1 MPTEIMHAV
10 RMHPIAELHHSPA
23 VPVRLLTK
31 GPGYLRRQMEGAQRA
46 TGSAVER
53 LAADKA
59 KYVKSQQQQVGPGN
73 AKQDPPGGSSNNIS
87 SSRRRRLGPGG
98 SSASESSSGGSS
110 GSSSYR
116 KSPQAAAAA
125 ASPRNSPVSACIV
138 TPVSPSTPASRRGG
152 GGGGGSSKRQLR
164 PDSLVI
170 YRQKSRGDGPMTSA
184 EQARAGLVH
193 RLLHGSLKE
202 KSLLAPPCPPRG
214 AEGEEEEEEEEGSPP
229 GKDPRC
235 RRAGLHR
242 SQSDISS
249 RCSRAVSS
257 AEFDTFFKYCGL
269 EPEVVEE
276 LGRESFAPAATIA
289 AEKLDVAGLEQR
301 IRSVSVATS
310 EGGCSRRSGGEGSA
324 GGEGLEEEALS
335 GQLPAGGGGSSNTS
349 VVERNARI
357 IKWLYSCKRAK
368 ETRGASPD
376 LP

>member
-59 KYVKSQQQQVGPGN
+59 KYVKSQQQ
-73 AKQDPPGGSSNNIS
+73 PGGSSNNNS
-87 SSRRRRLGPGG
+87 NSRRRRRLGPGG

-116 KSPQAAAAA
+116 KSPQ
-125 ASPRNSPVSACIV
+125 RG
-138 TPVSPSTPASRRGG
+138 GG

-214 AEGEEEEEEEEGSPP
+214 AEGEEEGSPP

-276 LGRESFAPAATIA
+276 LGRESFAPAATVA